1 MQADVKKLIKE
12 GRLEITM
19 GGWVGADE
27 DDSNYEDLIGN
38 F

>member
-1 MQADVKKLIKE
+1 MQEDVKMLVE
-12 GRLEITM
+12 QGRLEITM

-27 DDSNYEDLIGN
+27 SNANYEDLIGN